1 MYLLLQNAGE
11 ESIANIDKLRFNSG
25 TVPTAD
31 LRLEMQKNMQLYAA
45 VFRTGSTLDEGC
57 KKIQGVYSKLKDIK
71 VKTLR
76 ILFIKI
82 FLLNLKFV
90 INHKHNNYMNNVQFK
105 TFL

>member
-25 TVPTAD
+25 TIPTAD

-71 VKTLR
+71 VRTQE
-76 ILFIKI
+76 FY
-82 FLLNLKFV
+82 LLKYFYL
-90 INHKHNNYMNNVQFK
+90 I
-105 TFL
+105 